1 MKMPKVDPIVV
12 ERFEEMLSKKFTPAA
27 NGVNV
32 WLFASKFVSKM
43 MAVQSSYY
51 YKSGARKITD
61 LINERYGKIDWMLMD
76 KDIPLVLEVGSKS
89 QFEIMLTKSGYIMYR
104 FVPSGY

>member
-1 MKMPKVDPIVV
+1 MSG
-12 ERFEEMLSKKFTPAA
+12 LTKKSRMI
-27 NGVNV
+27 
-32 WLFASKFVSKM
+32 ASKFVSKM

-61 LINERYGKIDWMLMD
+61 LINERYGKIEWMLMD
-76 KDIPLVLEVGSKS
+76 KNIPLVLEVGSKS

>member
-1 MKMPKVDPIVV
+1 
-12 ERFEEMLSKKFTPAA
+12 
-27 NGVNV
+27 
-32 WLFASKFVSKM
+32 M

-76 KDIPLVLEVGSKS
+76 KDIPLVLEVGRKS